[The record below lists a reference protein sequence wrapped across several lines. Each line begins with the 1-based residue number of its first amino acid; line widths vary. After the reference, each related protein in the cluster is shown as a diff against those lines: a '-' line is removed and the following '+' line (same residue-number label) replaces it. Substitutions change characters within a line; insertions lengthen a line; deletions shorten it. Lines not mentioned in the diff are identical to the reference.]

1 MISQKTDKNQLDLL
15 KEFSDVEKLSVLV
28 PPEESAADKALRE
41 INEKLVA
48 AEQNKKRKE
57 EGKWVDTSLKKI
69 RSQIEAE
76 QGARTKE
83 AKEVKETKVAK
94 DDDEAFK
101 PGDEY
106 YGRFNKF
113 RKVK

>member
-1 MISQKTDKNQLDLL
+1 MGHNKSDKNQLDLL
-15 KEFSDVEKLSVLV
+15 KEFSKAEKISAPILS
-28 PPEESAADKALRE
+28 EESAADKAIRE
-41 INEKLVA
+41 IYEKLAV

-69 RSQIEAE
+69 RSQIETE
-76 QGARTKE
+76 ERDKVR
-83 AKEVKETKVAK
+83 EVKETQ
-94 DDDEAFK
+94 DDEEAFK

-113 RKVK
+113 RKSK

>member
-1 MISQKTDKNQLDLL
+1 MVSQKTDKNQLDLL
-15 KEFSDVEKLSVLV
+15 KELVDDEKISVPV
-28 PPEESAADKALRE
+28 PPEESVADKALRE
-41 INEKLVA
+41 IFEKLAVA
-48 AEQNKKRKE
+48 KQNKKRKE

-76 QGARTKE
+76 QSNISKE
-83 AKEVKETKVAK
+83 AK

-113 RKVK
+113 RKSK